1 MKYEMMS
8 YKIIFD
14 TSPILKKDL
23 SLLKKN
29 KKQVL
34 LIKEK
39 IEEFA
44 ENPNEFIW
52 NIKKLK
58 PKQENLYRIRVWNYR
73 VIISKDDWNKILIVH
88 RIWLRWSIY
97 KSR

>member
-1 MKYEMMS
+1 MKYEMIS

-52 NIKKLK
+52 NIKKLE

-88 RIWLRWSIY
+88 IIWLRWSIY